1 MYRKI
6 HLENAQRIINLT
18 ASEKEITLQKARMIK
33 TVIKVAVK
41 CPNTP
46 KIIANNII
54 IKKGRTNFNKEIINI
69 VLSFIF
75 NNPF

>member
-1 MYRKI
+1 
-6 HLENAQRIINLT
+6 
-18 ASEKEITLQKARMIK
+18 MIK

-54 IKKGRTNFNKEIINI
+54 IKKGRTNFNKEIINF

>member
-6 HLENAQRIINLT
+6 PLENAQRIINLT

-46 KIIANNII
+46 KIISNN
-54 IKKGRTNFNKEIINI
+54 NY
-69 VLSFIF
+69 SIF
-75 NNPF
+75 SRPFHQQIYWYHLLLPLA

>member
-1 MYRKI
+1 MP
-6 HLENAQRIINLT
+6 LEKAQRIINLI
-18 ASEKEITLQKARMIK
+18 ASEKVITLQKARIIK
-33 TVIKVAVK
+33 TVIKVAVR

-54 IKKGRTNFNKEIINI
+54 VKKGRTNFNKEPINFI
-69 VLSFIF
+69 LSFIF

>member
-6 HLENAQRIINLT
+6 PLENAQRIINLT

-54 IKKGRTNFNKEIINI
+54 N
-69 VLSFIF
+69 
-75 NNPF
+75 